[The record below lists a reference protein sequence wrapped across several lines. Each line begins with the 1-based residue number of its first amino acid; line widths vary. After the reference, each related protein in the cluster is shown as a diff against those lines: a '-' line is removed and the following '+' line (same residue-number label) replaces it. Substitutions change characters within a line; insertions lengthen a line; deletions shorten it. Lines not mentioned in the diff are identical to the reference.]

1 MSTKLGPLSSAMVN
15 SLPCIV
21 YYYKKNLNLIYN
33 LQYMGNSEENI
44 IAIDPFFYQVCH
56 RKLSFGKINDKLKTI
71 EINIPYN

>member
-1 MSTKLGPLSSAMVN
+1 
-15 SLPCIV
+15 
-21 YYYKKNLNLIYN
+21 
-33 LQYMGNSEENI
+33 MGNSEENI